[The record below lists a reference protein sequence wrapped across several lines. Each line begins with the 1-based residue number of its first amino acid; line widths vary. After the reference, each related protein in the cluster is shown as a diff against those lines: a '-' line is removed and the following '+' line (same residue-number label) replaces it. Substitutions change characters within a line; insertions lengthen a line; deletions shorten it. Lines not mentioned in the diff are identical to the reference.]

1 MKMRKIIKSKKADIS
16 APIITVLLIIASI
29 AIATLVISWM
39 YGIGITMSKQGNLIV
54 VGTPVIQPAGTGQY
68 TLYITLKNGGNVDVR
83 ILGFTLSGVTITIS
97 NVVLASSTTTTTTT
111 LISGITI
118 KAGET
123 VQLRITFSASSL
135 PSNNIQGLVQT
146 DAGNIP
152 FQAIL
157 Q

>member
-39 YGIGITMSKQGNLIV
+39 YGIGSTMSKQGTLVV
-54 VGTPVIQPAGTGQY
+54 VGTPVIQPAGGGQY
-68 TLYITLKNGGNVDVR
+68 TLYITIKNGGNAN
-83 ILGFTLSGVTITIS
+83 VTISGISLSNIGTFPYSDTIS
-97 NVVLASSTTTTTTT
+97 AGETKSLQIQFTSSTT
-111 LISGITI
+111 
-118 KAGET
+118 
-123 VQLRITFSASSL
+123 L
-135 PSNNIQGLVQT
+135 PNVIQGFIQT

-152 FQAIL
+152 FQAVL

>member
-39 YGIGITMSKQGNLIV
+39 YGIGSTMSKQGTLVV
-54 VGTPVIQPAGTGQY
+54 VGTPVIQPAGGGKY
-68 TLYITLKNGGNVDVR
+68 TLYITIKNGGNANVTT
-83 ILGFTLSGVTITIS
+83 LGLSLSNIPITITS
-97 NVVLASSTTTTTTT
+97 VTVTSSTSSTTRPS
-111 LISGITI
+111 ISGIVI
-118 KAGET
+118 SAGET
-123 VQLRITFSASSL
+123 VQLAITFT
-135 PSNNIQGLVQT
+135 PDVTIPNVIQGFIQT

-152 FQAIL
+152 FQAVL

>member
-39 YGIGITMSKQGNLIV
+39 YGIGSTMSKQGTLV
-54 VGTPVIQPAGTGQY
+54 VIGTPVIQPAGGGQY
-68 TLYITLKNGGNVDVR
+68 TLYITIKNGGNAN
-83 ILGFTLSGVTITIS
+83 VTISGISLSNIGTFPYSDTIS
-97 NVVLASSTTTTTTT
+97 AGETKSLQIQFTSSTT
-111 LISGITI
+111 
-118 KAGET
+118 
-123 VQLRITFSASSL
+123 L
-135 PSNNIQGLVQT
+135 PNVIQGFIQT

-152 FQAIL
+152 FQAVL